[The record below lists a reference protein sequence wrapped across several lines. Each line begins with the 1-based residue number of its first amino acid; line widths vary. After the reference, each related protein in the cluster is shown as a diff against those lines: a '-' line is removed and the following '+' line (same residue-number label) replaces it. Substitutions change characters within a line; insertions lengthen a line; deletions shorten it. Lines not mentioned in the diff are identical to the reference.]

1 MYFEQMIEKLNE
13 VKKNM
18 SCPTS
23 LPVRSV
29 DALSEVVEFVNGVQ
43 YSLRTG
49 QRIR

>member
-13 VKKNM
+13 IEKNM
-18 SCPTS
+18 DCPT

-29 DALSEVVEFVNGVQ
+29 DTLSEVIEFVNGVQ